1 MINTDAILKKYIE
14 KDVELFV
21 TLGDTSKRV
30 SGKLLGFNSGY
41 IIQTAYGINVF
52 NKIDAI

>member
-1 MINTDAILKKYIE
+1 LINTDAILKKYIE